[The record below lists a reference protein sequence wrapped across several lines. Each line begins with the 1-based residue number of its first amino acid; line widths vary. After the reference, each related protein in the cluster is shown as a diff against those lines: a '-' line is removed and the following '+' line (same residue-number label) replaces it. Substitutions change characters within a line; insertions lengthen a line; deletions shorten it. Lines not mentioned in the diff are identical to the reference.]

1 MFENF
6 LNGVNV
12 QRMPSSLLLSILV
25 GERKEWS
32 HKEGSY
38 PSHSAANSMSNL
50 KTELEHIKHH
60 IKYPAN
66 KTQVL
71 AACNNMTDVPSI
83 DKEFVTKSLTDNNY
97 KGPEDVVRA
106 LLNKV

>member
-1 MFENF
+1 MCI
-6 LNGVNV
+6 
-12 QRMPSSLLLSILV
+12 RDS
-25 GERKEWS
+25 
-32 HKEGSY
+32 
-38 PSHSAANSMSNL
+38 
-50 KTELEHIKHH
+50 

-71 AACNNMTDVPSI
+71 AACNNMTDVPSV
-83 DKEFVTKSLTDNNY
+83 DKEFVTKSLPDSNY

>member
-1 MFENF
+1 
-6 LNGVNV
+6 
-12 QRMPSSLLLSILV
+12 
-25 GERKEWS
+25 
-32 HKEGSY
+32 
-38 PSHSAANSMSNL
+38 MSNL

-83 DKEFVTKSLTDNNY
+83 DKEFVTKSLPDNNY

-106 LLNKV
+106 SSQQSLSFLKLLLFFKRPT

>member
-1 MFENF
+1 VVGVVSRRRF
-6 LNGVNV
+6 L
-12 QRMPSSLLLSILV
+12 SLSQH
-25 GERKEWS
+25 GD
-32 HKEGSY
+32 
-38 PSHSAANSMSNL
+38 SMSNL

>member
-1 MFENF
+1 MPMYAIFF
-6 LNGVNV
+6 SFVDS
-12 QRMPSSLLLSILV
+12 RMAA
-25 GERKEWS
+25 ERSYHE
-32 HKEGSY
+32 EGSY
-38 PSHSAANSMSNL
+38 LSQNASNSMSNL

-97 KGPEDVVRA
+97 NGTEDVVRTLA
-106 LLNKV
+106 HQIWTYTN

>member
-1 MFENF
+1 MRQVIPSSPILLFSA
-6 LNGVNV
+6 NGVKE
-12 QRMPSSLLLSILV
+12 LSY
-25 GERKEWS
+25 E
-32 HKEGSY
+32 EGSY
-38 PSHSAANSMSNL
+38 PPQDATDCMSNL

-83 DKEFVTKSLTDNNY
+83 DKEFVTKSLPDNNY
-97 KGPEDVVRA
+97 KGPEDVVKA

>member
-1 MFENF
+1 MPMYAIFF
-6 LNGVNV
+6 SFVDS
-12 QRMPSSLLLSILV
+12 RMV
-25 GERKEWS
+25 AERSYHE
-32 HKEGSY
+32 EGSY
-38 PSHSAANSMSNL
+38 PSQNASNSMSNL
-50 KTELEHIKHH
+50 KTEFEHIKHH

-66 KTQVL
+66 KTQDL

-83 DKEFVTKSLTDNNY
+83 DKEFVTKSLPDNNY

>member
-1 MFENF
+1 MTHE
-6 LNGVNV
+6 
-12 QRMPSSLLLSILV
+12 
-25 GERKEWS
+25 
-32 HKEGSY
+32 EGSY
-38 PSHSAANSMSNL
+38 PPHNEASIMSNL
-50 KTELEHIKHH
+50 KIELEHIKHH

-83 DKEFVTKSLTDNNY
+83 DKEFVTKSLPDSNY

-106 LLNKV
+106 LLTKV

>member
-1 MFENF
+1 MSKCPGQAIF
-6 LNGVNV
+6 
-12 QRMPSSLLLSILV
+12 SLLLILV
-25 GERKEWS
+25 EPNGKKCLTKKVLIPLQKS
-32 HKEGSY
+32 
-38 PSHSAANSMSNL
+38 ANSMSNL

-83 DKEFVTKSLTDNNY
+83 DKEFVTKSLPDNNY

>member
-1 MFENF
+1 MVFQDSRALLMSHF
-6 LNGVNV
+6 AYAG
-12 QRMPSSLLLSILV
+12 RWCLLLSAVKVLIPNAI
-25 GERKEWS
+25 R
-32 HKEGSY
+32 
-38 PSHSAANSMSNL
+38 PRDMSNL

-71 AACNNMTDVPSI
+71 AACNNMTDVPSV
-83 DKEFVTKSLTDNNY
+83 DKEFVTKSLPDNNY
-97 KGPEDVVRA
+97 KGPEDVVKA

>member
-1 MFENF
+1 MVSRRRF
-6 LNGVNV
+6 L
-12 QRMPSSLLLSILV
+12 SFS
-25 GERKEWS
+25 ER
-32 HKEGSY
+32 GD
-38 PSHSAANSMSNL
+38 SMSNL

-71 AACNNMTDVPSI
+71 AACNNI
-83 DKEFVTKSLTDNNY
+83 FVTKSLTDNNY

>member
-1 MFENF
+1 MYAIFF
-6 LNGVNV
+6 SFVNS
-12 QRMPSSLLLSILV
+12 RMA
-25 GERKEWS
+25 GERSYHE
-32 HKEGSY
+32 EGSY
-38 PSHSAANSMSNL
+38 PSHNAANFMSNL

>member
-1 MFENF
+1 MPTHAIFTSS
-6 LNGVNV
+6 VNS
-12 QRMPSSLLLSILV
+12 RLAA
-25 GERKEWS
+25 ERS
-32 HKEGSY
+32 HHQEGSY
-38 PSHSAANSMSNL
+38 PSHNAANSMSNL

-71 AACNNMTDVPSI
+71 AACNNMTDVPST
-83 DKEFVTKSLTDNNY
+83 DKEFVTKSLPDNNY
-97 KGPEDVVRA
+97 KGPEDVVKA

>member
-1 MFENF
+1 MQLPENSVCIEMKK
-6 LNGVNV
+6 G
-12 QRMPSSLLLSILV
+12 QAKS
-25 GERKEWS
+25 
-32 HKEGSY
+32 SY
-38 PSHSAANSMSNL
+38 PLIGRRDFMSNL

-71 AACNNMTDVPSI
+71 AACNNMTDVPSV
-83 DKEFVTKSLTDNNY
+83 DKEFVTKSLPDSNY
-97 KGPEDVVRA
+97 KGPEDVVKA

>member
-1 MFENF
+1 
-6 LNGVNV
+6 
-12 QRMPSSLLLSILV
+12 MPRELHHLSYCWFWWC
-25 GERKEWS
+25 GGKEWS

-38 PSHSAANSMSNL
+38 LSQQRNDPMSNL

-83 DKEFVTKSLTDNNY
+83 DKEFVTKSLPDNNY